1 MAENF
6 LEEQLKR
13 IREMSERMTRVS
25 DRAAE
30 LSAEVARDRASMKSS
45 PLDQVKD
52 FRSHTSIEIDR
63 PSSARDHRARPSS
76 RSTRN
81 RRK

>member
-13 IREMSERMTRVS
+13 IREMSERMTRIR

-30 LSAEVARDRASMKSS
+30 VSAEVTRDRESMKGS
-45 PLDQVKD
+45 PLHQVKD
-52 FRSHTSIEIDR
+52 FRSHSSIEIDKR
-63 PSSARDHRARPSS
+63 SSTRDDRARPSG
-76 RSTRN
+76 RSARN

>member
-13 IREMSERMTRVS
+13 IREMSERMTRAR
-25 DRAAE
+25 DCAAE
-30 LSAEVARDRASMKSS
+30 VSAEVARDRSSMKSS
-45 PLDQVKD
+45 PLHQVKD
-52 FRSHTSIEIDR
+52 FRSHSSIEIDKPLSAHDRTR
-63 PSSARDHRARPSS
+63 PSRRSA
-76 RSTRN
+76 RN